1 MTRQLTA
8 TELAGVLDLSKGRIS
23 QLVSGGQLK
32 GCYSGDG
39 RHRRF
44 DLAKVAAALGRRLD
58 PGQMLGN
65 GAKTSEA
72 LARIPAEDPAPS
84 PPQDPAP
91 APPPTGLGATELP
104 SRDPSRYELAKTL
117 KAEED
122 ARTAR
127 RRNSEAEGTLVLA
140 SVVANETMRQMAQE
154 IAQIESSVIRTGA
167 RRIADELGVDFR
179 EARVIL
185 TEVWREYRT
194 GRAAVKAEEAESADL
209 TDDEQAE
216 DF

>member
-1 MTRQLTA
+1 M
-8 TELAGVLDLSKGRIS
+8 
-23 QLVSGGQLK
+23 
-32 GCYSGDG
+32 
-39 RHRRF
+39 
-44 DLAKVAAALGRRLD
+44 
-58 PGQMLGN
+58 
-65 GAKTSEA
+65 
-72 LARIPAEDPAPS
+72 
-84 PPQDPAP
+84 
-91 APPPTGLGATELP
+91 
-104 SRDPSRYELAKTL
+104 
-117 KAEED
+117 
-122 ARTAR
+122 
-127 RRNSEAEGTLVLA
+127 LA

-194 GRAAVKAEEAESADL
+194 GRAAVKAEEAEAAEL

>member
-1 MTRQLTA
+1 M
-8 TELAGVLDLSKGRIS
+8 
-23 QLVSGGQLK
+23 
-32 GCYSGDG
+32 
-39 RHRRF
+39 
-44 DLAKVAAALGRRLD
+44 
-58 PGQMLGN
+58 
-65 GAKTSEA
+65 
-72 LARIPAEDPAPS
+72 
-84 PPQDPAP
+84 
-91 APPPTGLGATELP
+91 
-104 SRDPSRYELAKTL
+104 
-117 KAEED
+117 
-122 ARTAR
+122 
-127 RRNSEAEGTLVLA
+127 LA